1 MPSHPEFVEA
11 FRSGLASGA
20 LPPGLTARAP
30 EEAERRF
37 AVYRNNV
44 AHSLIAALRQRFPAV
59 ERLVGAEFFGAM
71 ARVFVEAHPPETPM
85 LMAYGAALPGF
96 LEGFPP
102 VARLPY
108 LADVARLELARGRAY
123 HAADDPPVALDSLAA
138 AAQADPEGLR
148 LRLHPSVSLVASRW
162 PVVSIWRANQPGA
175 AAGRLTA
182 EGAEYA
188 LVGRRG
194 LDEVFVRAL
203 DAGEYRFLQALM
215 AGHGLGAAAAAGAGA
230 ADGAFDPS
238 QPLARLIAEGL
249 IASAETGEPR

>member
-1 MPSHPEFVEA
+1 MPSHPEFVGA
-11 FRSGLASGA
+11 FRAGLASGG

-44 AHSLIAALRQRFPAV
+44 AHGLITALRQRFPVV

-71 ARVFVEAHPPETPM
+71 ARVFVEAHPPETPV
-85 LMAYGAALPGF
+85 LMEYGAAFPGF

-102 VARLPY
+102 AAGLPY
-108 LADVARLELARGRAY
+108 LGDVARLELARGRAY
-123 HAADDPPVALDSLAA
+123 HAADAAPVALDALAA

-148 LRLHPSVSLVASRW
+148 LRLHPSAGLIASRW

-175 AAGRLTA
+175 DARVTA
-182 EGAEYA
+182 TGTEYA
-188 LVGRRG
+188 LVSRQD
-194 LDEVFVRAL
+194 LDVVFVRAI
-203 DAGEYRFLQALM
+203 DAAEYRFLQALM
-215 AGHGLGAAAAAGAGA
+215 TGHGLGAAAAAGVGA
-230 ADGAFDPS
+230 ANAAFDPS

-249 IASAETGEPR
+249 IVGAQQGETR